1 LGILLAARTGYA
13 KVMGKK
19 VSVLVVDDSL
29 ICRQLIC
36 EALGQDPDLQVVAT
50 CADGKEA
57 LARVKELRPNVITM
71 DVDMPVMDGLTAVEH
86 IMAECPTPILVLTAD
101 PRQQA
106 PELTCRALEL
116 GALGLRVKPSID
128 DGLEAWNLAKELKL
142 LSSVRVIRH
151 LRGPKR
157 IAPPMKQTAG
167 PAALMPV
174 SVGVVAVAAS
184 TGGPQ
189 ILHRILSELPADFP
203 APIAIVQ
210 HINAAF
216 AESLSGWLS
225 NSSRLKVRLAQDG
238 ELLMPGHVLIAPPG
252 MHMVIPFRGRVALK
266 PGVERDGH
274 MPSATVLLE
283 SAAKAYGRRALG
295 VILTGMGEDGAA
307 GMLAIK
313 QAGGITVAQNE
324 ESCVVFGMPGAA
336 VARNAVDHLI
346 HGDEVAAA
354 LMRLTR
360 GEPLALG
367 R

>member
-1 LGILLAARTGYA
+1 
-13 KVMGKK
+13 MGKK

-36 EALGQDPDLQVVAT
+36 EALSQDPDLQVVGA

-57 LARVKELRPNVITM
+57 VARVKELRPNVITM

-101 PRQQA
+101 PRSQA

-157 IAPPMKQTAG
+157 VVPPKQEG
-167 PAALMPV
+167 PASLLPA

-189 ILHRILSELPADFP
+189 ILHRFLAELPADFP

-216 AESLSGWLS
+216 AESLAGWLA
-225 NSSRLKVRLAQDG
+225 NTSRLKVRLAQDG

-266 PGVERDGH
+266 TGVERDGH

-295 VILTGMGEDGAA
+295 LILTGMGEDGAA

-313 QAGGITVAQNE
+313 QAGGITLAQNE

-336 VARNAVDHLI
+336 VERNAVDHLV
-346 HGDEVAAA
+346 HGDEVATA
-354 LMRLTR
+354 LLRLTR
-360 GEPLALG
+360 GEPVAVG

>member
-1 LGILLAARTGYA
+1 
-13 KVMGKK
+13 MSKK

-29 ICRQLIC
+29 ICRQLISQ
-36 EALGQDPDLQVVAT
+36 ALSQDPDLQIVGT

-57 LARVKELRPNVITM
+57 LARVRELRPNVITM
-71 DVDMPVMDGLTAVEH
+71 DVDMPVMDGLTCVEH
-86 IMAECPTPILVLTAD
+86 IMAEVPTPILVLTAD
-101 PRQQA
+101 PRSQA

-151 LRGPKR
+151 VRGPKR
-157 IAPPMKQTAG
+157 PPPPKPDG
-167 PAALMPV
+167 PALQPAN
-174 SVGVVAVAAS
+174 VGLVAVAAS

-189 ILHRILSELPADFP
+189 ILHRMLADLPADFP

-216 AESLSGWLS
+216 ADSLAGWLA

-252 MHMVIPFRGRVALK
+252 THMVIPFRGRVALK

-283 SAAKAYGRRALG
+283 SAAKAYGRRSLG

-313 QAGGITVAQNE
+313 QAGGVTVAQNE

-336 VARNAVDHLI
+336 VERNAVDHLVP
-346 HGDEVAAA
+346 GDEVASA

-360 GEPLALG
+360 GEPMPPG

>member
-1 LGILLAARTGYA
+1 
-13 KVMGKK
+13 MGKK

-36 EALGQDPDLQVVAT
+36 EALGQDPDLEIVGA

-101 PRQQA
+101 PRSQA

-142 LSSVRVIRH
+142 LASVRVIRH
-151 LRGPKR
+151 LRGPR
-157 IAPPMKQTAG
+157 RPPPPKPEG
-167 PAALMPV
+167 LVLLPAN
-174 SVGVVAVAAS
+174 VGVVAVAAS

-189 ILHRILSELPADFP
+189 ILHRMLADLPADFP

-216 AESLSGWLS
+216 AESLAGWLA

-252 MHMVIPFRGRVALK
+252 MHMVIPFRGRVGLK

-274 MPSATVLLE
+274 MPSGTVLLE

-295 VILTGMGEDGAA
+295 LILTGMGEDGAA

-313 QAGGITVAQNE
+313 QAGGVTVGQNE

-336 VARNAVDHLI
+336 VERNAVEHLV
-346 HGDEVAAA
+346 HGDEVASV

-360 GEPLALG
+360 GEPVPAG

>member
-13 KVMGKK
+13 QDMGKK

-36 EALGQDPDLQVVAT
+36 EALSQDPELQVVGT

-57 LARVKELRPNVITM
+57 VARVKELRPNVITM

-86 IMAECPTPILVLTAD
+86 IMAESPTPILVLTAD
-101 PRQQA
+101 PRSQA

-142 LSSVRVIRH
+142 LASVRVIRH

-157 IAPPMKQTAG
+157 APPPIKQDT
-167 PAALMPV
+167 AALLPA

-189 ILHRILSELPADFP
+189 ILHRMLSELPADFP

-216 AESLSGWLS
+216 AESLSGWLA

-238 ELLMPGHVLIAPPG
+238 ELLMPGHVLLAPPG

-295 VILTGMGEDGAA
+295 LILTGMGEDGAA

-313 QAGGITVAQNE
+313 QAGGITLAQNE

-336 VARNAVDHLI
+336 VARNAVDHLVP
-346 HGDEVAAA
+346 GDEVAAA
-354 LMRLTR
+354 LLRLTR
-360 GEPLALG
+360 GEPLAMG
-367 R
+367 K

>member
-1 LGILLAARTGYA
+1 LGILLVARTGYA
-13 KVMGKK
+13 QVMGKK

-36 EALGQDPDLQVVAT
+36 EALGQDPDLQVVGT
-50 CADGKEA
+50 CVDGREA
-57 LARVKELRPNVITM
+57 LAKVKELRPNVITM

-142 LSSVRVIRH
+142 LASVRVIRH
-151 LRGPKR
+151 IRQTKR
-157 IAPPMKQTAG
+157 ITPPVRNELPSLLPPSMG
-167 PAALMPV
+167 M
-174 SVGVVAVAAS
+174 VAVAAS

-189 ILHRILSELPADFP
+189 VLHRMLADLPADFP

-216 AESLSGWLS
+216 AESLAGWLA
-225 NSSRLKVRLAQDG
+225 NSCRLKVRLAQDG

-252 MHMVIPFRGRVALK
+252 MHMIIPFRGRVALK

-307 GMLAIK
+307 GMVAIK
-313 QAGGITVAQNE
+313 QAGGITLAQNE

-336 VARNAVDHLI
+336 VERNAVDHLV
-346 HGDEVAAA
+346 HGDEVGAA
-354 LMRLTR
+354 LVRLSR
-360 GEPLALG
+360 GEALVQG

>member
-1 LGILLAARTGYA
+1 
-13 KVMGKK
+13 MGKK

-29 ICRQLIC
+29 ICRQLIS
-36 EALGQDPDLQVVAT
+36 EALNQDPDLQVVGM

-57 LARVKELRPNVITM
+57 VARVKELRPNVVTM

-151 LRGPKR
+151 VRSSRKVTPAR
-157 IAPPMKQTAG
+157 PSG
-167 PAALMPV
+167 PALGPANM
-174 SVGVVAVAAS
+174 GVVAVAAS

-189 ILHRILSELPADFP
+189 ILHRFLSELPADFP
-203 APIAIVQ
+203 APIVIVQ

-216 AESLSGWLS
+216 AESLAGWLA
-225 NSSRLKVRLAQDG
+225 NTSRLKVRLAQDG
-238 ELLMPGHVLIAPPG
+238 ELLMPGHVLVAPPG
-252 MHMVIPFRGRVALK
+252 THMVIPFRGRVALRQ
-266 PGVERDGH
+266 GEERDGH
-274 MPSATVLLE
+274 MPSGTVLLE
-283 SAAKAYGRRALG
+283 SVAKAYGRRAVGL
-295 VILTGMGEDGAA
+295 ILTGMGEDGAA
-307 GMLAIK
+307 GMYAIK
-313 QAGGITVAQNE
+313 QAGGIAVAQNE

-336 VARNAVDHLI
+336 VERNAVDYLI
-346 HGDEVAAA
+346 HGDEVAAS
-354 LMRLTR
+354 LMKLAR
-360 GEPLALG
+360 GEPLPVG

>member
-1 LGILLAARTGYA
+1 
-13 KVMGKK
+13 MSKK

-29 ICRQLIC
+29 ICRQLISQ
-36 EALGQDPDLQVVAT
+36 ALSQDPDLQIVGT

-57 LARVKELRPNVITM
+57 VLRVKELRPNVITM

-86 IMAECPTPILVLTAD
+86 IMAEMPTPILVLTAD
-101 PRQQA
+101 PRSQA

-142 LSSVRVIRH
+142 LASVRVIRH

-157 IAPPMKQTAG
+157 PPLPKQEG
-167 PAALMPV
+167 PAVLQPA

-189 ILHRILSELPADFP
+189 ILHRMLADLPADFP

-216 AESLSGWLS
+216 AESLSGWLA

-252 MHMVIPFRGRVALK
+252 THMVIPFRGRVALK

-295 VILTGMGEDGAA
+295 LILTGMGEDGAA

-313 QAGGITVAQNE
+313 QAGGVTVAQNE
-324 ESCVVFGMPGAA
+324 ETCVVFGMPGAA
-336 VARNAVDHLI
+336 VERHAVDHLVP
-346 HGDEVAAA
+346 GDEVASA
-354 LMRLTR
+354 LLRLTR
-360 GEPLALG
+360 GEAMPAG

>member
-1 LGILLAARTGYA
+1 
-13 KVMGKK
+13 MGKK

-36 EALGQDPDLQVVAT
+36 EALGQDSDLQVVGT
-50 CADGKEA
+50 CVDGREA
-57 LARVKELRPNVITM
+57 LAKVKELRPNVITM

-142 LSSVRVIRH
+142 LASVRVIRH
-151 LRGPKR
+151 IRQTKK
-157 IAPPMKQTAG
+157 ITPPVRNELPSLLPPSMG
-167 PAALMPV
+167 L
-174 SVGVVAVAAS
+174 VAVGAS

-189 ILHRILSELPADFP
+189 VLHRMLADLPADFP

-216 AESLSGWLS
+216 AESLAGWLA
-225 NSSRLKVRLAQDG
+225 NSCRLKVRLAQDG

-252 MHMVIPFRGRVALK
+252 MHMIIPFRGRVALK

-307 GMLAIK
+307 GMAAIK
-313 QAGGITVAQNE
+313 QAGGLTLAQNE

-336 VARNAVDHLI
+336 VERNAVDHLV

-354 LMRLTR
+354 LVRLSR
-360 GEPLALG
+360 GEALVQG

>member
-1 LGILLAARTGYA
+1 MGILPVARTGYA
-13 KVMGKK
+13 LVMSKK

-29 ICRQLIC
+29 ICRQLISQ
-36 EALGQDPDLQVVAT
+36 ALSQDPDLQIVGT

-57 LARVKELRPNVITM
+57 VARVRELRPNVITM

-86 IMAECPTPILVLTAD
+86 IMAEMPTPILVLTAD
-101 PRQQA
+101 PRSQA

-142 LSSVRVIRH
+142 LASVRVIRH

-157 IAPPMKQTAG
+157 APPPRQESPTAVLQ
-167 PAALMPV
+167 PA

-189 ILHRILSELPADFP
+189 ILHRMLADLPADFP

-216 AESLSGWLS
+216 AESLSGWLA

-252 MHMVIPFRGRVALK
+252 THMVIPFRGRVALK

-295 VILTGMGEDGAA
+295 LILTGMGEDGAA

-313 QAGGITVAQNE
+313 QAGGVTVAQNE

-336 VARNAVDHLI
+336 VERNAVDHLVP
-346 HGDEVAAA
+346 GDDVASA

-360 GEPLALG
+360 GEPMPAG